1 MSILCSGWQNIR
13 RLRVKSAK
21 ATQMAQAQRRVNE
34 QRAHACIH
42 IYLRSRL
49 ATLRMREVS
58 LKRLS
63 CTSQLFCELC
73 ALPSSRRRRGPSRF
87 RASERKQ
94 TGASTRPNMTVSRL
108 SARAKLWSRYSPVRS
123 AFTIRLMPVSPSRAA
138 MLAAVVSVARFCP
151 SFS

>member
-1 MSILCSGWQNIR
+1 MSILCSGSQNIR

-94 TGASTRPNMTVSRL
+94 TGASTRPNMTVS
-108 SARAKLWSRYSPVRS
+108 S
-123 AFTIRLMPVSPSRAA
+123 AFSPRKTLVTIFSSQIGIHNPLDASK
-138 MLAAVVSVARFCP
+138 SVASGNVGCCGLSGQILP
-151 SFS
+151 IV